1 MESATALKKLNRS
14 VDKSMTKTTPF
25 SLVFFI
31 FLLTSCTSNYG
42 RVVSA
47 YSDGN
52 PAAKEILERGFISG
66 MGEYVDEGILRA
78 ALEGN
83 DECLDYLLR
92 EIDALSGR
100 SFKDYSS
107 PICKMDAPYRK

>member
-1 MESATALKKLNRS
+1 MKPT
-14 VDKSMTKTTPF
+14 
-25 SLVFFI
+25 FFLFLCL

-47 YSDGN
+47 YGDGN
-52 PAAKEILERGFISG
+52 PAAKELLERGFISC

-92 EIDALSGR
+92 EIDALAGR

-107 PICKMDAPYRK
+107 PICQMDNPYRK